1 MSPPEQTHKETT
13 MLTTAN
19 YIMYLVL
26 SIFTVAYVSST
37 LNRDGRTF
45 LVEGFEGDN
54 GLAYAISRLLMAGVY
69 LVSLGFV
76 LLRMR
81 TRVQVETFEE
91 MLVYQA
97 EGLGLVLLVLGVG
110 HFFSVNVVLRISR
123 RGLGMYTRAGLK

>member
-1 MSPPEQTHKETT
+1 

-26 SIFTVAYVSST
+26 SVFTVAYISST

-45 LVEGFEGDN
+45 LLEGFEGNN

-81 TRVQVETFEE
+81 TRVQIETFEE

-97 EGLGLVLLVLGVG
+97 EGLGLILLVLGVG
-110 HFFSVNVVLRISR
+110 HFFSVNVVLRIAR

>member
-1 MSPPEQTHKETT
+1 

-19 YIMYLVL
+19 YVMYLVL
-26 SIFTVAYVSST
+26 SVFTVAYISST

-54 GLAYAISRLLMAGVY
+54 GLAYAIARLLMAGVY

-81 TRVQVETFEE
+81 TRVQIDTFEE
-91 MLVYQA
+91 MLAYQA

-110 HFFSVNVVLRISR
+110 HFISTNVVLRIAR

>member
-1 MSPPEQTHKETT
+1 MP
-13 MLTTAN
+13 TAN
-19 YIMYLVL
+19 YVLYLAL
-26 SIFTVAYVSST
+26 SIFTVAYISST
-37 LNRDGRTF
+37 LSRDGRTF

-81 TRVQVETFEE
+81 TRVQIETFEE

-97 EGLGLVLLVLGVG
+97 EGLGLVLLVFGVG
-110 HFFSVNVVLRISR
+110 HFISVNVVLRIAR

>member
-1 MSPPEQTHKETT
+1 

-19 YIMYLVL
+19 YVIYLAL
-26 SIFTVAYVSST
+26 SIFTVAYISST

-54 GLAYAISRLLMAGVY
+54 NLAYAISRLLMAGVY
-69 LVSLGFV
+69 LISLGFV

-81 TRVQVETFEE
+81 TRVQIDTFEE
-91 MLVYQA
+91 MLVYQS
-97 EGLGLVLLVLGVG
+97 EGIGLVLLVLGVG
-110 HFFSVNVVLRISR
+110 HFLSINVVLRIAR

>member
-1 MSPPEQTHKETT
+1 

-19 YIMYLVL
+19 YVVYLVL
-26 SIFTVAYVSST
+26 SLFTVAYVSSP

-110 HFFSVNVVLRISR
+110 HFFSVNVVLRIAR